1 MSDYLLGAVLL
12 VIFLAVVLAAG
23 YVFYRFKNA
32 RLASE
37 WGPLVAMV
45 NGKVVGDGGGGA
57 TSWLVGT
64 YKGRSVQ
71 ASIVP
76 DRNMYS
82 SMDGGGGGASE
93 HYNYFEVALVDVPG
107 AVDWRVTHGH
117 KTLGIGHEGWR
128 VQAGDPAVEAGL
140 TAANVVDVVAAQG
153 TPPPHMMKLPILD
166 YQRSQG
172 QLRYCAD
179 ITPRRAPSPEQFGH
193 LLEMLLQLMEVNAQV
208 NPARRV

>member
-1 MSDYLLGAVLL
+1 MSDFLLGAIGLVL
-12 VIFLAVVLAAG
+12 FLAVVFAAG

-64 YKGRSVQ
+64 YKGRPIQ

-76 DRNMYS
+76 DHNMYS
-82 SMDGGGGGASE
+82 SLTDTGSSPSE
-93 HYNYFEVALVDVPG
+93 RYNYFEVALTDVPG
-107 AVDWRVTHGH
+107 AADWRIAHGQ
-117 KTLGIGHEGWR
+117 KTLGIGQEGWR
-128 VQAGDPAVEAGL
+128 LQSADPAVEAGL
-140 TAANVVDVVAAQG
+140 TAANVVALVAAQG
-153 TPPPHMMKLPILD
+153 TPPRHMNLPIVQ

-172 QLRYCAD
+172 QLLYRAD
-179 ITPRRAPSPEQFGH
+179 VSPRRAPTPEQFGQ
-193 LLEMLLQLMEVNAQV
+193 LVDMLLQLMEVNARV